1 MARPGPGY
9 IYLSPQSG
17 AALCL
22 AGDWSWLGRVKVRSE
37 LGGARCGGTP
47 RPETL
52 RQGTASLAGP
62 WDEADNMVRG
72 QGCGQHV
79 STCAM
84 STHVNTCATESSV
97 LCVVSPLPND
107 MRPAP
112 APGMVMAMAGPTLL
126 TIPSV
131 QEQCDG
137 ARCHVTPRIDG
148 SPACFYPRQS
158 RVDGSCSCVYSVS
171 MQTC

>member
-1 MARPGPGY
+1 
-9 IYLSPQSG
+9 
-17 AALCL
+17 
-22 AGDWSWLGRVKVRSE
+22 
-37 LGGARCGGTP
+37 
-47 RPETL
+47 
-52 RQGTASLAGP
+52 
-62 WDEADNMVRG
+62 MVRG

-126 TIPSV
+126 TKPSV
-131 QEQCDG
+131 QEQGDG

-158 RVDGSCSCVYSVS
+158 RVDGAHAVTVSVCKHADMKS
-171 MQTC
+171 AEER